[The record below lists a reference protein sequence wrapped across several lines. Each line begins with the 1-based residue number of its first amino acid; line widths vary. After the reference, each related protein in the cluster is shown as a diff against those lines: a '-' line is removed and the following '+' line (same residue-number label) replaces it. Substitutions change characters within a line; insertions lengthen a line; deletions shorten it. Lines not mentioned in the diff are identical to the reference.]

1 MRRNAAAA
9 PPVLDTHAWLWWMD
23 RDLRLGEATLEALD
37 SLAGERAPYLCDV
50 SLWEV
55 AMLVGRGRISVDE
68 PLLEWLEAAAHPRT
82 VRVIPIMPAIAAE
95 VASLPQS
102 FHGDPADRLIVA
114 TCRVLDVPLLS
125 HDSRIVQ
132 SRLVKRWSPS

>member
-1 MRRNAAAA
+1 
-9 PPVLDTHAWLWWMD
+9 
-23 RDLRLGEATLEALD
+23 
-37 SLAGERAPYLCDV
+37 
-50 SLWEV
+50 
-55 AMLVGRGRISVDE
+55 MLVERGRLFDE

-125 HDSRIVQ
+125 HDNRIVQ
-132 SRLVKRWSPS
+132 SRLVKRWTPS